1 MITSNNKELSVVF
14 PIYNEEETIEQT
26 LLEWKNTL
34 DGLKI
39 NYELI
44 LAEDGS
50 TDNTKKILHKLLL
63 KYKDSFVSN
72 IDDKKRGYSNAV
84 ISSISLATGDYI
96 LFLDSDGQVDS
107 EDFIKFWKKKHLL
120 ENGILIGNRVERKDS
135 LQRFLMSKAFLI
147 LHRILFFSDIK
158 DPSCPYILCETKF
171 AQKINPYLRF
181 MIEGCWWGFT
191 AICIKKKMQINQ
203 IEINHRLRIIGK
215 TNVFHLHK
223 IPSIALRNIFGLIK
237 LKFLNI
243 NSNK

>member
-1 MITSNNKELSVVF
+1 MITADKKELSVVF

-34 DGLKI
+34 DNLKI

-50 TDNTKKILHKLLL
+50 TDKTKEILNKLLL
-63 KYKDSFVSN
+63 KYKDVFVSN
-72 IDDKKRGYSNAV
+72 IDDKKRGYSNAI
-84 ISSISLATGDYI
+84 ISSINLAIGDCI

-107 EDFIKFWKKKHLL
+107 EDFVKFWKKKHLL
-120 ENGILIGNRVERKDS
+120 EDGILIGNRVERKDN

-158 DPSCPYILCETKF
+158 DPSCPYILCKKNF
-171 AQKINPYLRF
+171 AQKINPYLKF

-203 IEINHRLRIIGK
+203 IDINHRLRKKGK
-215 TNVFHLHK
+215 TNVFLLHK
-223 IPSIALRNIFGLIK
+223 IPSIALRNIYGLLK
-237 LKFLNI
+237 LRFL
-243 NSNK
+243 SLKDV